1 MKNKISFIDPDL
13 SDTGLLPN
21 FCDVNVLFMLI
32 LLVELM
38 ALVLSSTPSSVEFWD
53 QLAFLSMLMLWIG
66 LLNAAVLCPTRHW
79 LNAMPAKSAA
89 LFSFV
94 LMMLVSFI
102 VCLAVIKLNDWM
114 LLDDLTSPLGEYF
127 LIRIMLISAV
137 FYAVALRYFYV
148 QQQWKIHI
156 QAHSKA
162 EIQALRARIRPHF
175 LFNSMNT
182 IASLIAFSPEKAE
195 KAIEDLSDLFRAS
208 LREKNT
214 NTLADELELT
224 ESYLDIEIL
233 RLGERLNIEW
243 DIDQNILDTEVP
255 ALCIQPLAENAIYHG
270 IEPLVDG
277 GTISISARQENDKL
291 ELCVSNPL
299 GSGAMSNHEGNH
311 MAQENIRQR
320 LQLVYGSNAAF
331 IIKQGQDT
339 YSVIL
344 QIPLESQSV

>member
-38 ALVLSSTPSSVEFWD
+38 ALVLSSTPSSIEFWD

-127 LIRIMLISAV
+127 LVRIMLISAV